1 MKIKNKR
8 GNPSLYNLTIFQKP
22 LGDVDDRYDKPPQ
35 IPSWHCLQ
43 MFYCLGMNPS
53 CIFTLKPS
61 HFQHCSEEQ
70 CQLEYHISVQNVTHW
85 LKIHYLVRGN
95 LMHGYTGGRV
105 GGGGEGIPWVGE
117 LIGYFGGDNCWP
129 TMMMPKWGWASK
141 LPSSCLVP
149 SRYLTLAFN
158 SVSQLIPRTPG
169 KVYHI
174 FPSTHLLARQEVQM
188 KVDQS
193 FLTPGLVL
201 DVTLTL
207 PMEKYEEAH
216 LIILAVWVTGYRKRG
231 ETNHLFFCF
240 F

>member
-1 MKIKNKR
+1 MTLSSNVLLPWNESVLYFHSETISFSALFRRTMSAWIPHFCPKCNTLAQDPLFGKR
-8 GNPSLYNLTIFQKP
+8 QPYARLY
-22 LGDVDDRYDKPPQ
+22 
-35 IPSWHCLQ
+35 W
-43 MFYCLGMNPS
+43 
-53 CIFTLKPS
+53 
-61 HFQHCSEEQ
+61 
-70 CQLEYHISVQNVTHW
+70 
-85 LKIHYLVRGN
+85 
-95 LMHGYTGGRV
+95 GR